1 MGGGGKDDGGVHV
14 TWLGSRELRV
24 LEAWADTLLP
34 GFDVDDK
41 EAADAIAEQMVAMV
55 RANLFRKEVGPRERG
70 NTTSGRG
77 GRGGGGV
84 LAWKR
89 PNVNNCSQEQLP
101 VKVEAYTR
109 TLVRRCLAMYG
120 RSGSDVGVAVLL
132 AQAFEINISEEER
145 SGLRVLFRVLST
157 RLGAFVL
164 TGRAVPFQSQS
175 LAARHGVLKRWS
187 VSRIRPLR
195 DAFQGV
201 KRLTC
206 SLFFSAHP
214 EVHHKPSHPEGS
226 GAESTAA
233 LAKIKTNPNWI
244 DIRYDPQHHR
254 FARDET
260 PAVSSAGQRPDPIAA
275 AAVRPGLWSGAKVKD
290 RVSQTAR
297 AAAAVASTAPRP
309 STSLSANSHSNP
321 PSPASSL
328 PPSFSATA
336 AAAPPSRVPAPEDVP
351 PKFFSRPRSK
361 SSGSAAA
368 TAGAFLPSSGTTS
381 GSASAAP
388 TSPHETLPQQLTV
401 DVVVVGS
408 GAGGGCAAGALAA
421 RGLRV
426 AVLEKGGLYGAHDF
440 ARFSEMEA
448 YKDMYEGQGVLATEG
463 GAVVILA
470 GSCVGG
476 GTTVNWAASFRT
488 PRHVR
493 LEWSR
498 KLGLKSFEPG
508 GPFDDALDAVCS
520 RLGVNIG
527 NSHRAPGFPVPNA
540 SLRVNQHQSSLWN
553 GAAASGRVPRAV
565 PTNTKDCVDC
575 GSCLHG
581 CAYGSKQSTH
591 VTWLQD
597 GLDSGNIILVPHA
610 KVERVLMDAGR
621 ATGVEAVVS
630 PHGGGM
636 AASLTVRARAVV
648 VSGGAIN
655 TPAILLRSG
664 LKHPMI
670 GRHLCLHPVLA
681 VGGVFPEDYDGEHGA
696 GEDDPKRSTGG
707 SMAAAAGTAGKQA
720 KSKASASAKQK
731 LEAEVGSGE
740 GTNGSCPRVPGVGRG
755 VMMGVY
761 VQDLMRLDGGY
772 GCVIEA
778 PPSHPGL
785 MGLVMPWNDALT
797 HRYALGEEDSQ
808 VILQGRSEMLRMMRK
823 AGASLLIPAHEGA
836 PWFCPTDGK
845 EGDEDLE
852 GYVEAMESLGTT
864 LNEAGLYSAHQMG
877 SCRLSANPEDG
888 PLRESGESWECD
900 GLFVADASVFPTSL
914 GINPMIT
921 VEAVAYMIADQV
933 ATRLGK
939 DSEDSKPRG
948 ESSPLK
954 RRIKTF
960 GKAMVAAISRES
972 SSTSDADNAGSSL
985 TALRRSNSR
994 GGSNRKLVPEEG
1006 GRGSD
1011 QTIIRV
1017 PGGAAAAERCVLP
1030 QSTLAVSAGGDAAA
1044 GMGDDFGVEVTDLY
1058 W

>member
-1 MGGGGKDDGGVHV
+1 
-14 TWLGSRELRV
+14 
-24 LEAWADTLLP
+24 
-34 GFDVDDK
+34 
-41 EAADAIAEQMVAMV
+41 MV
-55 RANLFRKEVGPRERG
+55 RSNLFRNEVGPRERG
-70 NTTSGRG
+70 KTTSGSA

-84 LAWKR
+84 LPWKR
-89 PNVNNCSQEQLP
+89 PNVNNRSQEQLP
-101 VKVEAYTR
+101 AKVEASTR
-109 TLVRRCLAMYG
+109 TLVRRCLAMHG
-120 RSGSDVGVAVLL
+120 RAGSDVGVAVLL

-157 RLGAFVL
+157 RLGAFIL

-175 LAARHGVLKRWS
+175 LAARHALLKRWS
-187 VSRIRPLR
+187 VSRIRPFR

-214 EVHHKPSHPEGS
+214 EAHHQPAQPEGL

-254 FARDET
+254 FARNET
-260 PAVSSAGQRPDPIAA
+260 PAVSSAGQRLHSTAA
-275 AAVRPGLWSGAKVKD
+275 AAARSGLWSGGKVKD
-290 RVSQTAR
+290 KVSQTVR

-309 STSLSANSHSNP
+309 SRSLSANSNNNP
-321 PSPASSL
+321 SSPASSL
-328 PPSFSATA
+328 PLSFSTTVA
-336 AAAPPSRVPAPEDVP
+336 AAAPSPPAPAPEDIP

-361 SSGSAAA
+361 SSGNAAA
-368 TAGAFLPSSGTTS
+368 AAGAFSPSPRTTS
-381 GSASAAP
+381 GSASAAAP
-388 TSPHETLPQQLTV
+388 TSPHEARPRQLTV

-426 AVLEKGGLYGAHDF
+426 AVLEKGGLYSAPDF
-440 ARFSEMEA
+440 AGFSEMEA
-448 YKDMYEGQGVLATEG
+448 YKELYEGQGVLATEG

-476 GTTVNWAASFRT
+476 STTVNWAASFRT

-498 KLGLKSFEPG
+498 KLRLKSFEPG
-508 GPFDDALDAVCS
+508 GPFDNALDVVCS
-520 RLGVNIG
+520 RLGVNTR
-527 NSHRAPGFPVPNA
+527 NSHRAPGCPVPNA

-565 PTNTKDCVDC
+565 PTNTQGCVDC

-591 VTWLQD
+591 ITWLQD
-597 GLDSGNIILVPHA
+597 GLDSGNIILVPNA
-610 KVERVLMDAGR
+610 KASAEPLPIFVERVLMDAGR
-621 ATGVEAVVS
+621 ATGVEAVVA
-630 PHGGGM
+630 PRGGGE
-636 AASLTVRARAVV
+636 AAPLTVRARAVV

-681 VGGVFPEDYDGEHGA
+681 VGGVFPEDYDVHHGA
-696 GEDDPKRSTGG
+696 GEDDPKRSTKR
-707 SMAAAAGTAGKQA
+707 STEAAVAAAAASSAGKQA
-720 KSKASASAKQK
+720 KSKTSASAKQK
-731 LEAEVGSGE
+731 LKAEVGSGE
-740 GTNGSCPRVPGVGRG
+740 ETIGLCPRVPGVGRG

-785 MGLVMPWNDALT
+785 TGLVMPWNDALT
-797 HRYALGEEDSQ
+797 HRMLVSMARETSIFICIGRDRSSNANRVVLGPRGDPVVKYTLGEEDSR

-823 AGASLLIPAHEGA
+823 AGASLLVSAHEGA

-852 GYVEAMESLGTT
+852 GYVEAMESLGTNP
-864 LNEAGLYSAHQMG
+864 NEVGLYSAHQMG

-900 GLFVADASVFPTSL
+900 GLFVADASVFPTSI

-960 GKAMVAAISRES
+960 GKAMVAAVSRES
-972 SSTSDADNAGSSL
+972 SSTSDADNAGSS
-985 TALRRSNSR
+985 
-994 GGSNRKLVPEEG
+994 
-1006 GRGSD
+1006 
-1011 QTIIRV
+1011 
-1017 PGGAAAAERCVLP
+1017 
-1030 QSTLAVSAGGDAAA
+1030 
-1044 GMGDDFGVEVTDLY
+1044 
-1058 W
+1058 

>member
-1 MGGGGKDDGGVHV
+1 MIPGRGSKEGSPCIVAVCLDLANVVPSCIRRLLDNCSSGGATSTVLLLAATFVLYAYLSFLRRSSQGSTPGFRRLRSKPAGVGKEGKNWENVVTGGGKDEGGVQV

-34 GFDVDDK
+34 GFDVDHK
-41 EAADAIAEQMVAMV
+41 EAADAIVEQVVAMV
-55 RANLFRKEVGPRERG
+55 RANMFRKEVGPRERG
-70 NTTSGRG
+70 KTTSSRG

-89 PNVNNCSQEQLP
+89 PNVNSRIQEQLP

-109 TLVRRCLAMYG
+109 TLVRRCLAMHG
-120 RSGSDVGVAVLL
+120 RSGSDVGVAILL

-145 SGLRVLFRVLST
+145 LGLRVLFRMLST
-157 RLGAFVL
+157 RLGAFIL
-164 TGRAVPFQSQS
+164 TGRAVPFHSQS

-214 EVHHKPSHPEGS
+214 EVHRKPSHPEES
-226 GAESTAA
+226 GAEWTAA

-254 FARDET
+254 FARNEI
-260 PAVSSAGQRPDPIAA
+260 PVLSSTGQRLNPIGAA
-275 AAVRPGLWSGAKVKD
+275 AARPGLWSGAKVKE
-290 RVSQTAR
+290 RVSLTAR
-297 AAAAVASTAPRP
+297 AAAAVASTTPRP
-309 STSLSANSHSNP
+309 SRSSSANSHSNP

-328 PPSFSATA
+328 PPSFPATA
-336 AAAPPSRVPAPEDVP
+336 AAAPPSRVPAPEDVL
-351 PKFFSRPRSK
+351 PKFFTRPRSK

-381 GSASAAP
+381 GRASAVP
-388 TSPHETLPQQLTV
+388 IPPHEPLPQQLTV

-426 AVLEKGGLYGAHDF
+426 AVLEKGGLYGAPDF
-440 ARFSEMEA
+440 AGFSEMEA

-508 GPFDDALDAVCS
+508 GPLDNALDAVCS

-565 PTNTKDCVDC
+565 PTNTKECVDC

-591 VTWLQD
+591 V
-597 GLDSGNIILVPHA
+597 
-610 KVERVLMDAGR
+610 ERVLMDAGR
-621 ATGVEAVVS
+621 ATGVEAVVT
-630 PHGGGM
+630 PHGGGK
-636 AASLTVRARAVV
+636 AAPLTVRARAVV

-681 VGGVFPEDYDGEHGA
+681 VGGVFPEDYDGGHGA

-707 SMAAAAGTAGKQA
+707 SMAVAAGTAGKQA
-720 KSKASASAKQK
+720 
-731 LEAEVGSGE
+731 
-740 GTNGSCPRVPGVGRG
+740 R
-755 VMMGVY
+755 
-761 VQDLMRLDGGY
+761 
-772 GCVIEA
+772 
-778 PPSHPGL
+778 
-785 MGLVMPWNDALT
+785 
-797 HRYALGEEDSQ
+797 
-808 VILQGRSEMLRMMRK
+808 
-823 AGASLLIPAHEGA
+823 
-836 PWFCPTDGK
+836 F
-845 EGDEDLE
+845 
-852 GYVEAMESLGTT
+852 
-864 LNEAGLYSAHQMG
+864 
-877 SCRLSANPEDG
+877 
-888 PLRESGESWECD
+888 
-900 GLFVADASVFPTSL
+900 
-914 GINPMIT
+914 
-921 VEAVAYMIADQV
+921 
-933 ATRLGK
+933 
-939 DSEDSKPRG
+939 
-948 ESSPLK
+948 
-954 RRIKTF
+954 
-960 GKAMVAAISRES
+960 
-972 SSTSDADNAGSSL
+972 
-985 TALRRSNSR
+985 TALF
-994 GGSNRKLVPEEG
+994 L
-1006 GRGSD
+1006 
-1011 QTIIRV
+1011 
-1017 PGGAAAAERCVLP
+1017 
-1030 QSTLAVSAGGDAAA
+1030 
-1044 GMGDDFGVEVTDLY
+1044 
-1058 W
+1058 

>member
-1 MGGGGKDDGGVHV
+1 MLADRGPIAGSPCTLAVCVDLANALPSYMRRLRDNSSGGATSTVLLLAATSVLCAYLSFLRRSSQGSTPGFRRLRSKPAGAGKEGKNWENVVTGGGKDDGGVQV

-34 GFDVDDK
+34 GFDVDNK
-41 EAADAIAEQMVAMV
+41 EAADAIVEQMVAMV
-55 RANLFRKEVGPRERG
+55 GANLFRKEVSPRERG
-70 NTTSGRG
+70 KTTSRRG
-77 GRGGGGV
+77 ERGGGGV
-84 LAWKR
+84 LAWTK
-89 PNVNNCSQEQLP
+89 PNVSNRSQEQLP

-109 TLVRRCLAMYG
+109 TLVRRCLAMHG

-157 RLGAFVL
+157 RLGAFIL

-233 LAKIKTNPNWI
+233 LAKIKTNSNWI

-254 FARDET
+254 FARNET
-260 PAVSSAGQRPDPIAA
+260 PAVPSTGHRLNPIAA
-275 AAVRPGLWSGAKVKD
+275 AVARPGLWSGAKVKD

-297 AAAAVASTAPRP
+297 AAASVASTAPRP
-309 STSLSANSHSNP
+309 SRSSSANSHSNP

-328 PPSFSATA
+328 PPLFSATA

-351 PKFFSRPRSK
+351 PEVSPRPRSK

-381 GSASAAP
+381 GRASAAP

-426 AVLEKGGLYGAHDF
+426 AVLEKGGLYGAPDF
-440 ARFSEMEA
+440 AGFSEMEA
-448 YKDMYEGQGVLATEG
+448 YKYMYEGQGVLATEG

-498 KLGLKSFEPG
+498 KMGLKSFEPG
-508 GPFDDALDAVCS
+508 GPFDNALDAVCS
-520 RLGVNIG
+520 RLEVNIE

-553 GAAASGRVPRAV
+553 GATASGRVPRAV
-565 PTNTKDCVDC
+565 PTNTKECVDC

-597 GLDSGNIILVPHA
+597 GLDSGNIILVPNA
-610 KVERVLMDAGR
+610 KASADRPAVERVLMDAGR
-621 ATGVEAVVS
+621 ATGVEAAVT
-630 PHGGGM
+630 PRGGGK
-636 AASLTVRARAVV
+636 AAPLTVRARAVV

-696 GEDDPKRSTGG
+696 GEDNPKRSTGG

-720 KSKASASAKQK
+720 
-731 LEAEVGSGE
+731 
-740 GTNGSCPRVPGVGRG
+740 
-755 VMMGVY
+755 
-761 VQDLMRLDGGY
+761 
-772 GCVIEA
+772 
-778 PPSHPGL
+778 
-785 MGLVMPWNDALT
+785 
-797 HRYALGEEDSQ
+797 
-808 VILQGRSEMLRMMRK
+808 
-823 AGASLLIPAHEGA
+823 
-836 PWFCPTDGK
+836 
-845 EGDEDLE
+845 
-852 GYVEAMESLGTT
+852 
-864 LNEAGLYSAHQMG
+864 
-877 SCRLSANPEDG
+877 
-888 PLRESGESWECD
+888 
-900 GLFVADASVFPTSL
+900 
-914 GINPMIT
+914 
-921 VEAVAYMIADQV
+921 
-933 ATRLGK
+933 
-939 DSEDSKPRG
+939 
-948 ESSPLK
+948 
-954 RRIKTF
+954 
-960 GKAMVAAISRES
+960 
-972 SSTSDADNAGSSL
+972 
-985 TALRRSNSR
+985 
-994 GGSNRKLVPEEG
+994 
-1006 GRGSD
+1006 
-1011 QTIIRV
+1011 
-1017 PGGAAAAERCVLP
+1017 
-1030 QSTLAVSAGGDAAA
+1030 
-1044 GMGDDFGVEVTDLY
+1044 
-1058 W
+1058 